1 MAMRFN
7 ERQVLFLIS
16 AGLVLV
22 TFIAYEPILH
32 SSFVLFDDP
41 TYVTEN
47 PNVTGGITQ
56 QSVIWAFTKSYASNW
71 HPLTWLSHMLDCEI
85 YGLKPLGHHVTNLLL
100 HIVNSLLLFWLFQK
114 MTGAIWKSAFV
125 AAAFALHPIH
135 VESVAWISE
144 RKDVLSALFWML
156 TILAYIYYVRKPNF
170 GRYILVLAA
179 FVMGLMSKPMVVTL
193 PFVLVL
199 LDFWPLNR
207 IHNKNTEFRIN
218 NEESKESPPNSQFSI
233 LNSFYE
239 KIPMFALSVVSSV
252 ITFVAQQRE
261 KSVISLMV
269 WPLYLRII
277 NAIGC
282 YFNYVVNIIYPK
294 NLSNLYLFPGKM
306 SIDSATLAIMGV
318 VLLLYL
324 YGRGRPW
331 LIVGLLWYLGTLIP
345 VIGLIQVGNQ
355 LMADRYMYLPSIGL
369 FIIIAW
375 GAEEIFTKKHLP
387 KTVPAACAT
396 AAIIAMTLLTRIQ
409 TGYWQDSEKLFTHAL
424 SATKN
429 NYIMHDAY
437 GLYLC
442 KQGRC
447 DEGIQHF
454 QDAIRINP
462 NYAPARM
469 NLCQAFML
477 LNRID
482 EAINCYIKSIEATTG
497 WSERYKLYAGLGLA
511 YEQKGDFSLAETNY
525 RKALSLNPDF
535 VIAQK
540 RLNSV
545 LHKQDTIPKQ

>member
-442 KQGRC
+442 KRC